1 MRLNTPATNRIKLY
15 NMAEKIEDNDKNK
28 SGKTDENT
36 PPPPPKDERKTPT
49 LDNFG
54 RDLTKLSEEG
64 KLEAVIGRE
73 EEIDRVIQILSR
85 KKKNNPVLVGEAGVG
100 KTAIVEGLAKKINEK
115 KVSRILHGKRV
126 VELDLSLVVAG
137 TKYRGQFEER
147 MKAIMEE
154 LEQNPNIIVFLDEI
168 HTIIGA
174 GNSAGAMDAG
184 NMLKPAMARGTIQ
197 LIGAT
202 TIDEYKKS
210 IEKDGALERRLQKVM
225 VEPPSNDET
234 KNILRQIKGI
244 YEDHHNVE
252 YTDKALEVSV
262 DLADR
267 YITNRFFPDKAIDIV
282 DEVGARKH
290 IDNIKTPKKI
300 IELEKKLDDVKKE
313 KDDNVKKQKY
323 EEAAK
328 ARDKERQIIRELSV
342 AQAEWEVEEKKSRI
356 KVDENDV
363 SKIVSRMIG
372 VPVERITEDEGTKLV
387 KMPSVIRKRLVG
399 QNDAVDRVC
408 EAIQRSRAGLQNP
421 NKPIASFI
429 FLGSTG
435 IGKTELCKALAEYLF
450 NDETALVKIDMS
462 EYMEP
467 HSVSKM
473 IGSPPGY
480 VGYEEGGQLT
490 EKIRNKP
497 YSVVLFDEIE
507 KAHRSVANVFL
518 QILDEGKLTDGLG
531 RTINFKNTII
541 IMTSNVGTTELSQHS
556 PVGFDFAGKN
566 SDLNVRSII
575 EKAMKKRFSPEFINR
590 IDEHVVF
597 NRLTE
602 ADVTKIADIH
612 ISKLAA
618 VVKKQGYEI
627 EVTPALKEIIVKD
640 GYSDEFGARPILR
653 MITKYVQNPVSKEI
667 LLKSFKSGDTIKVD
681 WDKKNEVVIVTV
693 KK

>member
-1 MRLNTPATNRIKLY
+1 
-15 NMAEKIEDNDKNK
+15 MAEKIEDDNQKKD
-28 SGKTDENT
+28 GKTDENT
-36 PPPPPKDERKTPT
+36 PPPPPKDDKKTPF

-73 EEIDRVIQILSR
+73 EEIDRVIQVLSR

-115 KVSRILHGKRV
+115 KVSRILYGKRV
-126 VELDLSLVVAG
+126 IELDLSLVVAG

-225 VEPPSNDET
+225 VEPPSAEET

-244 YEDHHNVE
+244 YEEHHKVE
-252 YTDKALEVSV
+252 YIDKAIEVSV

-267 YITNRFFPDKAIDIV
+267 YITNRFFPDKAIDII

-300 IELEKKLDDVKKE
+300 VELEKKLDEVKKE
-313 KDDNVKKQKY
+313 KDEKVKKQNY

-328 ARDKERQIIRELSV
+328 ARDKERQIMRDLSV
-342 AQAEWEVEEKKSRI
+342 AQLEWDESEKKSRVKI
-356 KVDENDV
+356 DENDV
-363 SKIVSRMIG
+363 AKVVSRIIG
-372 VPVERITEDEGTKLV
+372 VPVERITEDEGSKLV
-387 KMPSVIRKRLVG
+387 KMPAVLKKRLVG
-399 QNDAVDRVC
+399 QNDAVERVC

-421 NKPIASFI
+421 NKPIASFM

-480 VGYEEGGQLT
+480 VGYDEGGQLT

-507 KAHRSVANVFL
+507 KAHRSVTNIFL
-518 QILDEGKLTDGLG
+518 QILDEGRLTDGLG
-531 RTINFKNTII
+531 RTINFRNTII
-541 IMTSNVGTTELSQHS
+541 IMTSNVGTKEISEHS
-556 PVGFDFAGKN
+556 PVGFEFSSKSNEFDI
-566 SDLNVRSII
+566 RSII
-575 EKAMKKRFSPEFINR
+575 EKSMKKRFSPEFINR
-590 IDEHVVF
+590 IDEHVIF
-597 NRLTE
+597 NKLTE
-602 ADVTKIADIH
+602 EDVAKIADIH
-612 ISKLAA
+612 IAKLAT
-618 VVKKQGYEI
+618 VVKKQGYVL
-627 EVTPALKEIIVKD
+627 EVTSALKKIIVKD

-653 MITKYVQNPVSKEI
+653 MITKHIQNPVSKEI
-667 LLKSFKSGDTIKVD
+667 LLKSFKQGDTINVD
-681 WDKKNEVVIVTV
+681 WDDKGEVVVVTL

>member
-1 MRLNTPATNRIKLY
+1 
-15 NMAEKIEDNDKNK
+15 MAEKIEDENSKKDGNAQ
-28 SGKTDENT
+28 ENT
-36 PPPPPKDERKTPT
+36 PIPPHRDDRKTPF

-54 RDLTKLSEEG
+54 RDLTKLSELG

-73 EEIDRVIQILSR
+73 EEIDRVIQVLSR

-126 VELDLSLVVAG
+126 IELDLSLVVAG

-184 NMLKPAMARGTIQ
+184 NMLKPALARGTLQ

-202 TIDEYKKS
+202 TVDEYKKS
-210 IEKDGALERRLQKVM
+210 IEKDGALERRFQKVM
-225 VEPPSNDET
+225 VEPPSTDET

-252 YTDKALEVSV
+252 YIEKAIDVSV
-262 DLADR
+262 DLAER
-267 YITNRFFPDKAIDIV
+267 YVTNRFFPDKAIDIV

-313 KDDNVKKQKY
+313 KEENVRKQKY
-323 EEAAK
+323 EDAAK
-328 ARDKERQIIRELSV
+328 ARDKERQIMRDLSV
-342 AQAEWEVEEKKSRI
+342 VQLEWEEAEKKSKI

-363 SKIVSRMIG
+363 AKVVSRMIG
-372 VPVERITEDEGTKLV
+372 VPVERITEDEGSKLV
-387 KMPSVIRKRLVG
+387 KMPSVLRKRLVG
-399 QNDAVDRVC
+399 QNEAVEKVC

-450 NDETALVKIDMS
+450 NDESALIKIDMS

-480 VGYEEGGQLT
+480 VGYDEGGQLT
-490 EKIRNKP
+490 EKVRNKP

-518 QILDEGKLTDGLG
+518 QILDEGRLTDGLG
-531 RTINFKNTII
+531 RTINFRNTII

-556 PVGFDFAGKN
+556 PVGFEFSSK
-566 SDLNVRSII
+566 SDEFDVRSII

-590 IDEHVVF
+590 IDEHIVF
-597 NRLTE
+597 NKLSE
-602 ADVTKIADIH
+602 NDVSKIADIH
-612 ISKLAA
+612 ISKLAT
-618 VVKKQGYEI
+618 VVKKQGYEL
-627 EVTPALKEIIVKD
+627 EVTPELKEIIVKD

-653 MITKYVQNPVSKEI
+653 MITKYVQNPVSKQI
-667 LLKSFKSGDTIKVD
+667 LLKSFNVGDTIKAD
-681 WDKKNEVVIVTV
+681 WDKKKEEVIITS